1 MTKEGR
7 DCVHMQRAVAI
18 LLFTA
23 RRPQCFCSTQTA
35 AAAVP
40 VSPCSAACD
49 GGRTPGYSFA
59 KASLHQRCSRT
70 MRTVALQGAMRA
82 AEGLLSRSS
91 GSPNIFPPMG
101 AAACVF
107 GRSMTPRVAIGNT
120 PLSTFTP

>member
-1 MTKEGR
+1 MSVATMTKEGR
-7 DCVHMQRAVAI
+7 DCVHMQRTVAI

-23 RRPQCFCSTQTA
+23 RRPQCFRNMQAA

-40 VSPCSAACD
+40 ASSCSAACD
-49 GGRTPGYSFA
+49 GGRRPGYSFA

-91 GSPNIFPPMG
+91 GSPNFFPPVE
-101 AAACVF
+101 AAACVR
-107 GRSMTPRVAIGNT
+107 G
-120 PLSTFTP
+120 